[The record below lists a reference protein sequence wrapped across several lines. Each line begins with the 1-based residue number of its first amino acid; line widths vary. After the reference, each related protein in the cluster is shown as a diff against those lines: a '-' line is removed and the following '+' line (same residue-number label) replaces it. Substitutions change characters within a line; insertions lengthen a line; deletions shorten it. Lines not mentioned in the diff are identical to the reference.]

1 MSSSGGHSSSPWLGP
16 GRRIGVSGAATSCY
30 VRRVRPRALL
40 AVRIAAAVFAFVTV
54 SRFAPVCF
62 AATPEESAAA
72 RAHFETGERH
82 YDLREY
88 EEALREFKD
97 AYRIVPDPVLL
108 YNIGQCHWK
117 LQHRRE
123 AIDFYRQYVRRLPSA
138 PNAKE
143 VQARVRE
150 LEKELEHSPEPPPAA
165 TTPPP
170 PPPPAVTTPART
182 APPPVAAPAP
192 AATATEPPASVDLTA
207 AAPTEPAP
215 TDAPLY
221 SRWWFWTA
229 IGVVV
234 AGAAV
239 GVALAASGRGD
250 VGDCQGL
257 VPCAR
262 IGR

>member
-1 MSSSGGHSSSPWLGP
+1 VRARAPLAL
-16 GRRIGVSGAATSCY
+16 VAGA
-30 VRRVRPRALL
+30 L
-40 AVRIAAAVFAFVTV
+40 IACVVTT
-54 SRFAPVCF
+54 APVCL

-72 RAHFETGERH
+72 RGHFEKGERH

-88 EEALREFKD
+88 EDALREFKD

-123 AIDFYRQYVRRLPSA
+123 AVDFYRQYLRRLPNA

-150 LEKELEHSPEPPPAA
+150 LEKDLASTPEPVAPPPTTPPPAPVPA
-165 TTPPP
+165 PTAPP
-170 PPPPAVTTPART
+170 PPPPATTT
-182 APPPVAAPAP
+182 AAPLPTVAPPAP
-192 AATATEPPASVDLTA
+192 ADVATTTVPEPSPEPEAGASVFH
-207 AAPTEPAP
+207 
-215 TDAPLY
+215 
-221 SRWWFWTA
+221 RWWFWTA
-229 IGVVV
+229 VGVVA
-234 AGAAV
+234 AGAAIGIV
-239 GVALAASGRGD
+239 VATSHHTD

-262 IGR
+262 IGQ